1 MDKGLLFYGDAG
13 VGKTHLA
20 VALMKEAIVR
30 KGARAVFYEIR
41 ELLKLVRDT
50 YSGSTEMSELD
61 VLRPVLEAELLV
73 LDDLGAEKK
82 SEWVDE
88 TLGLV
93 INTRYSERRLTV
105 FTTNLRDV
113 ENTEPGSFAYHL
125 GLRTRSR
132 LKEMCDWMPIEG
144 VDTREVG
151 PYPTHE
157 DIAEWQERSP
167 GSPKNRRG
175 SSLPPKVQQ
184 PGEGP
189 AQKARERR
197 QGRPEMARGPRRI
210 AVGACSAFTFT
221 SRSVRRSAT
230 TATSTAA
237 CSTATSSTRY
247 LDALLTEIGRKADG
261 SPADTIF
268 FGGGTPSLL
277 EPSEV
282 QQRHRGVPRRP
293 SRWRPAPR
301 SRSRPTRR
309 RSPAIGC
316 GRFARQAS
324 IASVSVSNPFGTRN
338 SIV

>member
-1 MDKGLLFYGDAG
+1 VARCECWQQRLSQSLLKNARIPRRYAHCELSNFEIHTDTQRAAHRKAARLVEQFPVADRGLLFYGDAG

-30 KGARAVFYEIR
+30 KGARAVFYEVR

-50 YSGSTEMSELD
+50 YGNSTEMSELD
-61 VLRPVLEAELLV
+61 VLRPVLEADLLV

-105 FTTNLRDV
+105 LTTNLRDV
-113 ENTEPGSFAYHL
+113 ESTEPGSFAYHL

-157 DIAEWQERSP
+157 DIAEWHERSP

-175 SSLPPKVQQ
+175 SSLPPKASNQAKALIRKR
-184 PGEGP
+184 EGD
-189 AQKARERR
+189 
-197 QGRPEMARGPRRI
+197 G
-210 AVGACSAFTFT
+210 
-221 SRSVRRSAT
+221 
-230 TATSTAA
+230 
-237 CSTATSSTRY
+237 
-247 LDALLTEIGRKADG
+247 KADLKWPGGRGG
-261 SPADTIF
+261 S
-268 FGGGTPSLL
+268 
-277 EPSEV
+277 
-282 QQRHRGVPRRP
+282 R
-293 SRWRPAPR
+293 
-301 SRSRPTRR
+301 
-309 RSPAIGC
+309 
-316 GRFARQAS
+316 
-324 IASVSVSNPFGTRN
+324 
-338 SIV
+338 